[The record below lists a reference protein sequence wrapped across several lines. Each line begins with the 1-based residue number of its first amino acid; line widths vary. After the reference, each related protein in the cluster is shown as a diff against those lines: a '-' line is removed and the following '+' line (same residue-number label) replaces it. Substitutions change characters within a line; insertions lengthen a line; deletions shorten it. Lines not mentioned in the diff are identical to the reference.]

1 MTHIIIGGGIMGLLT
16 AHYLTIAGENVT
28 VLEQGTLGQESS
40 WAGGGILSPLYPW
53 HYPEALNELAGW
65 SQQYYP
71 SLVEDLKAASGIDAQ
86 WRQCGFLI
94 LDPEEME
101 SALSWGQ
108 QTARNVETV
117 NRDQMQQL
125 APHLSPQQLPD
136 QAIWMPNIAQVRNP
150 RLLKALIA
158 ALRQEP
164 TVELRE
170 QSPVTDLVITN
181 QQITGVLCGDQE
193 LSAATVTVACGAWSK
208 QLLKTWVADL
218 AVEPV
223 RGQMLL
229 FKADPDLLT
238 TMVMRQARYLIPRL
252 DGRIIAGSTL
262 EYVGFDKHTT
272 ESARNELTA
281 FATTL
286 VPRLADYPIEHH
298 WSGLRPGNST
308 QVPVISQHPT
318 ISGLFVNTGH
328 FRNGVVTAPA
338 SCKLCAE
345 LVLNNPPI
353 LDPTAFSL

>member
-16 AHYLTIAGENVT
+16 AYYLAATGEKVT
-28 VLEQGTLGQESS
+28 VLEQGKLGQESS

-53 HYPEALNELAGW
+53 HYPEPLNELAGW
-65 SQQYYP
+65 SQQHYRD
-71 SLVEDLKAASGIDAQ
+71 LVDELKATSGIDAQ
-86 WRQCGFLI
+86 WQQCGFLI
-94 LDPEEME
+94 LDPEEIE
-101 SALSWGQ
+101 SALGWAQ
-108 QTARNVETV
+108 QTARHAETI
-117 NRDQMQQL
+117 NRDFIQRL
-125 APHLSPQQLPD
+125 APNLSPQQLPD

-150 RLLKALIA
+150 RLLKALITT
-158 ALRQEP
+158 LRMKP
-164 TVELRE
+164 NVELRE
-170 QSPVTDLVITN
+170 QCPATDLNIAN
-181 QQITGVLCGDQE
+181 QRITGVVCGNDE
-193 LSAATVTVACGAWSK
+193 LTASTVTIACGAWSK
-208 QLLKTWVADL
+208 QLLKTWAADL

-223 RGQMLL
+223 RGQMVL
-229 FKADPDLLT
+229 FKADPELLT
-238 TMVMRQARYLIPRL
+238 TMVMRKARYLIPRL

-272 ESARNELTA
+272 DLARNELTA

-338 SCKLCAE
+338 SCKLCAD
-345 LVLNNPPI
+345 LILNKSSI
-353 LDPTAFSL
+353 LDPIAFSL